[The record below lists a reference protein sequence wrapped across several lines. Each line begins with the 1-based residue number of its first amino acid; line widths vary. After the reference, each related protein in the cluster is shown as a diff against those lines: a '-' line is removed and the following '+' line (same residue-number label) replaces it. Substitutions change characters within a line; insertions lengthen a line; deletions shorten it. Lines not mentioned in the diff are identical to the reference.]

1 MPLTREFK
9 DTVMARLQRDPEFRT
24 ELIVEATNAFL
35 DDDVETG
42 KALLRDYLNA
52 SELMP
57 EIAKE
62 LGLNEKSI
70 RRMLGPSGNPTLKN
84 FARLL
89 KACSKVE
96 HIKLEVCSR

>member
-1 MPLTREFK
+1 MALTREFK
-9 DTVMARLQRDPEFRT
+9 DTVMARVQRDPEFRT
-24 ELIVEATNAFL
+24 ALIVEATNAFL

-52 SELMP
+52 TELMP
-57 EIAKE
+57 EVAKE

-84 FARLL
+84 FVRLL
-89 KACSKVE
+89 KACSKAE
-96 HIKLEVCSR
+96 RFKLEVCSH